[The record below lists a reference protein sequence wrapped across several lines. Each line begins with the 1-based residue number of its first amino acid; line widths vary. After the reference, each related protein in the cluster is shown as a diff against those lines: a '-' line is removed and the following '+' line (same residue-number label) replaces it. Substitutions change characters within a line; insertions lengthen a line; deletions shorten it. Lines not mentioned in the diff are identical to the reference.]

1 MLHPARECRLEGGVF
16 NVARVERLLPLASST
31 HARTRREK
39 PKVDRIDEL
48 IEAGEW
54 AQALELAAAQQ
65 DAVVHA
71 HVARLVWHSSRPT
84 ESSPAT
90 LKRAYHAL
98 LGTTYSE
105 QDARLVV
112 AGAIRLATALGT
124 TPSLAHAAI
133 DLALNAVQ
141 LSVQQQGRTETTA
154 QARRTLLE
162 LKDRTST
169 YEALYVVAAAV
180 VAEEQVNNSKTPR
193 IRHGRTFSVAAP
205 PPEKE
210 AATGEDE
217 EAEGWGEIDLPSE
230 EPPSDTSDA
239 DADTDTDLPPPPSLS
254 TFLATPLTLSA
265 LSLASLAALPELCLL
280 CSLHP
285 TLLWPA
291 RADILDAIPL
301 WVDPQA
307 YVDLLPEIIELKG
320 GDDDVESGQEEE
332 KEREGWAEAQPWR
345 AEPDWSELPPYVQ
358 QQPQETPSV
367 QARPRT
373 ASAVREWYLARVSA
387 HVAAGFIDE
396 ALSLIQHGAA
406 ARNVTGL
413 EETGEDVSLLARLV
427 HDRPPPPTLDEDRP
441 WTLERWRRLEPNEV
455 IEAYTATCTPQDLAQ
470 TIKSLV
476 MPYLHVLQARTER
489 RRQRRRSFRTTQGS
503 LEDDEA
509 DDGATPENS
518 PTEHLYDYILSLPPR
533 SPPRSGPGRP
543 AAPSGLELFLAV
555 VEASIPTLPPSRRL
569 VSSDS
574 DLARLAIAALYG
586 AGSAGATNRAAVVM
600 SRVFECLPAFESPSP
615 SPPPPPSR
623 LDNDRASSS
632 AADDDDDADLFSLAA
647 AHNNNSKGSA
657 PPPSA
662 APPPAEIFRALSSAS
677 PAALSAHL
685 DTLDLHLSQ
694 LETFLRY
701 SSPPSTSGLAWFL
714 ASYRDRAAQLQ
725 WATRLARTASIGGG
739 EDGSGEFESEDE
751 WVGLMEFMADA
762 TGVAPQPTEG
772 GGSSMDRE
780 EAIRKG
786 LGRAFCL
793 LERDEVLRIFFGGL
807 LAAGRAFP
815 PPTRLSLDPNGS
827 LVLIPAS

>member
-1 MLHPARECRLEGGVF
+1 ME
-16 NVARVERLLPLASST
+16 RV
-31 HARTRREK
+31 H
-39 PKVDRIDEL
+39 EL

-54 AQALELAAAQQ
+54 AQAL
-65 DAVVHA
+65 
-71 HVARLVWHSSRPT
+71 
-84 ESSPAT
+84 
-90 LKRAYHAL
+90 AL
-98 LGTTYSE
+98 
-105 QDARLVV
+105 
-112 AGAIRLATALGT
+112 AIRLATAPAT
-124 TPSLAHAAI
+124 TPTLAHAAI
-133 DLALNAVQ
+133 DLALTAVQ

-154 QARRTLLE
+154 RARRTLLE

-169 YEALYVVAAAV
+169 YEALYVVAPPQDHISADDV
-180 VAEEQVNNSKTPR
+180 KTPR

-205 PPEKE
+205 P
-210 AATGEDE
+210 
-217 EAEGWGEIDLPSE
+217 AEGWGEIDLPSE
-230 EPPSDTSDA
+230 EQPPSDTSDA
-239 DADTDTDLPPPPSLS
+239 DADTELPPPPSLS

-291 RADILDAIPL
+291 RSDILDAIPL

-307 YVDLLPEIIELKG
+307 YVDLLPEIIESE
-320 GDDDVESGQEEE
+320 GDDDDDDQDATESGQ
-332 KEREGWAEAQPWR
+332 EREGWAEAQPWR

-358 QQPQETPSV
+358 QQPEETLS
-367 QARPRT
+367 ARPRT
-373 ASAVREWYLARVSA
+373 AAAVREWYLARVSA
-387 HVAAGFIDE
+387 HVAAGFVDE

-406 ARNVTGL
+406 ARNVAGL

-427 HDRPPPPTLDEDRP
+427 HDRPPPPPPTPALDDRRP
-441 WTLERWRRLEPNEV
+441 WTLERWRRLEPKEV

-476 MPYLHVLQARTER
+476 MPYLHVIQARTER
-489 RRQRRRSFRTTQGS
+489 RRQRRRRSSCSTPAARVEHDS
-503 LEDDEA
+503 VA
-509 DDGATPENS
+509 DDVHASTS
-518 PTEHLYDYILSLPPR
+518 PTEYLYDYILSLPPR
-533 SPPRSGPGRP
+533 LPRPGAGRP
-543 AAPSGLELFLAV
+543 APSGLELFLAI

-569 VSSDS
+569 VWSDS

-600 SRVFECLPAFESPSP
+600 SRVFECLPAFESPP
-615 SPPPPPSR
+615 SAPSR
-623 LDNDRASSS
+623 LDND
-632 AADDDDDADLFSLAA
+632 DDGDDADLFSLAA
-647 AHNNNSKGSA
+647 SLNNKGA
-657 PPPSA
+657 PPSA
-662 APPPAEIFRALSSAS
+662 APTPAEIFRALASAS

-714 ASYRDRAAQLQ
+714 SSYRDRAAQLQ
-725 WATRLARTASIGGG
+725 WATRLARTASIGGGGG

-772 GGSSMDRE
+772 GGDLSMDRD

-807 LAAGRAFP
+807 LAAGRAFLFRGSP
-815 PPTRLSLDPNGS
+815 KRVLRSDSRPLELTPFHPRRLCSRAISVRPDAVYFVGDAAAPS
-827 LVLIPAS
+827 ARAARC